1 MKSQTK
7 RQLLKYLLSLSFFF
21 FIDKAENV
29 TEEDTRTILTALL
42 RQSFPGSK
50 LGVSA
55 S

>member
-7 RQLLKYLLSLSFFF
+7 RQLLKYLLSLSFF